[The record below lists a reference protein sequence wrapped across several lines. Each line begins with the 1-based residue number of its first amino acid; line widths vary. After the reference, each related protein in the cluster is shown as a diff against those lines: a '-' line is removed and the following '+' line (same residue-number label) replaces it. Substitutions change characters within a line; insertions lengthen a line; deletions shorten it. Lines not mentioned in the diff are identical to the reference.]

1 MCKTFEEWH
10 VKFQELMSD
19 DIWAP
24 GAILGYAL
32 TDKDAECIMCPW
44 GEPEYE
50 RIGKMLKDDDIM
62 ISAASQV
69 GFLVTAIAQYLSSA
83 LDNFDNWVAMKP
95 GVLYLMDNPVLRS
108 FVPYE
113 DRYAVDWLKD
123 IDDEDEW
130 YENMELYC
138 SERKDRC
145 FKGLF

>member
-1 MCKTFEEWH
+1 MCRTIEGWH
-10 VKFQELMSD
+10 KKFQKLMSD

-50 RIGKMLKDDDIM
+50 RIGKMLKDDNIM

-113 DRYAVDWLKD
+113 DRYTVDWLKD

-130 YENMELYC
+130 YKNMELYRG
-138 SERKDRC
+138 ERSDRC